1 MKPNI
6 VCSLLALALPI
17 LFFTPLVHADN
28 PAPSGP
34 NQHVATRPFAA
45 KLGEELVKQVKM
57 EFNDAENYLQYTSF
71 FEEKGLYGFV
81 SYLKAH
87 YFVEID
93 HGFSFYNYIV
103 ERGQHFSIAPV
114 VNASVQFNTALE
126 IFQSLLAA
134 EIQAAGRFEQLVSIA
149 RADHDEAT
157 VLMMDKFVQIQMDE
171 IYEIGRIVKRL
182 KFAGDNTAAIFILD
196 EQLRRETA
204 AHGYFAITGD
214 VDQALAGAGNQSANK
229 NAVGVENVS
238 TAGVDSVGPSSKK
251 KR

>member
-6 VCSLLALALPI
+6 VCSLLSLVLPI

-45 KLGEELVKQVKM
+45 KLGEELVSQVKM
-57 EFNDAENYLQYTSF
+57 EFNDAEKYLQYTSF

-87 YFVEID
+87 YFIEIY

-103 ERGQHFSIAPV
+103 KRGHHFSIVPV
-114 VNASVQFNTALE
+114 VSASVKFNTPLE
-126 IFQSLLAA
+126 IFQSLLAD
-134 EIQAAGRFEQLVSIA
+134 EIQAAGRFEQLVSLA

-157 VLMMDKFVQIQMDE
+157 VLMMEKFVQVQMDE
-171 IYEIGRIVKRL
+171 IYEMGRIVKRL
-182 KFAGDNTAAIFILD
+182 KFAGDNAAAILILD

-214 VDQALAGAGNQSANK
+214 VDQALAGAGNNSVTT
-229 NAVGVENVS
+229 NAVGVQYGS
-238 TAGVDSVGPSSKK
+238 TAGVDSVGAGSKA
-251 KR
+251 